1 VTAWRVAV
9 AAVVALGA
17 VGCRKARPTDP
28 VASAD
33 RASAAPDQEPPV
45 ALNGDSPI
53 QYPPRLYDQKVEGD
67 VVLRLYVDSTGRL
80 APESSRVV
88 EASGYSALDS
98 AALTGARRL
107 RFAPARRHGLPI
119 ATAFLQPVE
128 FRHPQA
134 GGSLARGQ
142 PDTALAGPGPTR
154 APTSTSLA
162 PRSRRARRARAAPR
176 DSTVIARDTTTRT
189 SPDTARVVPDS
200 GRPRPNPNRAVPDSG
215 HSPPNPNAGPH

>member
-1 VTAWRVAV
+1 
-9 AAVVALGA
+9 
-17 VGCRKARPTDP
+17 VG
-28 VASAD
+28 SAE
-33 RASAAPDQEPPV
+33 RASAPPDQEPPV

-88 EASGYSALDS
+88 DPSGYSALDS

-119 ATAFLQPVE
+119 ATAFLQAIE

-134 GGSLARGQ
+134 GASTLRGE
-142 PDTALAGPGPTR
+142 PDTALQRPGSSAR
-154 APTSTSLA
+154 APA
-162 PRSRRARRARAAPR
+162 PPATVPRRPRRARRAPAAPAAPAAPR
-176 DSTVIARDTTTRT
+176 DSTAIPAIPRDTTTRT
-189 SPDTARVVPDS
+189 TPDTGRV
-200 GRPRPNPNRAVPDSG
+200 APDSG
-215 HSPPNPNAGPH
+215 HPQPTAHASPH